1 MRVQSYDIEKHF
13 RIIFTELT
21 ERQQYFV
28 FELDEKFQ

>member
-13 RIIFTELT
+13 RIIFTET
-21 ERQQYFV
+21 ERQQYFM